1 MKPKAPKKEL
11 NIITGDVIYIQ
22 MGGNQISIDTKKMP
36 ERYVRVVWDGKK
48 LTPQFSNDLK
58 TWH

>member
-1 MKPKAPKKEL
+1 MKPKAPKNKL
-11 NIITGDVIYIQ
+11 NTKSDIIYVQ
-22 MGGNQISIDTKKMP
+22 MGCNQISIDTTKMP
-36 ERYVRVVWDGKK
+36 ERYVRVVWDGKG